1 MACMAPDLWRAGSLG
16 EDERVRARLKRL
28 VQWFRR
34 RSSSSPAP
42 ARDWSALALER
53 LPWLKELDGP
63 ERVRALAHLHAVAN
77 GVPFVGVDGFD
88 ITDEMI
94 VVIAGAAARLVR
106 NLPPGAYENLTRIVV
121 TPSHLETSDGT
132 GVVFG
137 LASNRGEVT
146 LSWNAVRHGIGN
158 PLDGHDTALHEFAHI
173 LDVGDGIFDG
183 IPPSHV
189 DDHHGFAH
197 ALAAGF
203 VRFQEL
209 ADKGLARRFVMRDYG
224 ATNAAEFFAVATEAF
239 FEKPRQLQQKKP
251 EVYRA
256 LARFYR
262 IDPLAR
268 PGRHGRHR
276 HGRRHR
282 P

>member
-1 MACMAPDLWRAGSLG
+1 
-16 EDERVRARLKRL
+16 VRARLKRL
-28 VQWFRR
+28 LQWFRR
-34 RSSSSPAP
+34 RTSPPP

-53 LPWLKELDGP
+53 LPWLHELEAA
-63 ERVRALAHLHAVAN
+63 ERVRALAHLNGIAN
-77 GVPFVGVDGFD
+77 GVPIVGVDGLEV
-88 ITDEMI
+88 TEEMV
-94 VVIAGAAARLVR
+94 VVIAGADARLGR
-106 NLPPGAYENLTRIVV
+106 NLPFGVYRHLRRITV
-121 TPSHLETSDGT
+121 TPAHMETSDGE

-146 LSWNAVRHGIGN
+146 LSWNAVRHGLAN

-183 IPPSHV
+183 IPPAHA

-203 VRFQEL
+203 VRFQEK
-209 ADKGLARRFVMRDYG
+209 ADKGLPRRSVMRDYG

-262 IDPLAR
+262 IDPL
-268 PGRHGRHR
+268 GRDGRHR
-276 HGRRHR
+276 RGRAGRRR
-282 P
+282 

>member
-1 MACMAPDLWRAGSLG
+1 LQPQADADMNMDIGQSLQV
-16 EDERVRARLKRL
+16 D
-28 VQWFRR
+28 QWTGRTGQANYR
-34 RSSSSPAP
+34 GAQ
-42 ARDWSALALER
+42 WSV
-53 LPWLKELDGP
+53 EL
-63 ERVRALAHLHAVAN
+63 
-77 GVPFVGVDGFD
+77 
-88 ITDEMI
+88 
-94 VVIAGAAARLVR
+94 
-106 NLPPGAYENLTRIVV
+106 
-121 TPSHLETSDGT
+121 
-132 GVVFG
+132 
-137 LASNRGEVT
+137 
-146 LSWNAVRHGIGN
+146 
-158 PLDGHDTALHEFAHI
+158 LDGHDTALHEFAHI